1 MADESNV
8 RDATLL
14 ILQNIQSQLGEIRTR
29 LDRVETGQAVVREEM
44 ESGFRAVREDMAT
57 RVELGAL
64 RDEMRKEFAA
74 VRDELRV
81 GFKATMKQN
90 DRRFLDHEARIRALE
105 RRR

>member
-1 MADESNV
+1 MSDGENV

-14 ILQNIQSQLGEIRTR
+14 ILQNIQASIGDLRK
-29 LDRVETGQAVVREEM
+29 DVARVQTDLAV
-44 ESGFRAVREDMAT
+44 FRDE
-57 RVELGAL
+57 L
-64 RDEMRKEFAA
+64 RDEFRSELGGLRSELRAEIQEL
-74 VRDELRV
+74 RDELRV